1 MGKCLMNN
9 PLDKLSQE
17 EPIECDQSSTS
28 LKWWS
33 DCKINSREL
42 FEMVDREIHYEHN
55 LISHRMTWYVTSQSF
70 LMAAFAV
77 SGGYNHRFV
86 WLAKPLIPILGVVTS
101 LIIWFSLIAAIEAM
115 RRLKVYKNEI
125 FRQDNYLQNLNPFN
139 LRFRKEKE
147 KENWFKFMIRV
158 GWIHYIGLSPPVVIP
173 LIFLIA
179 WIIALVQVYK

>member
-1 MGKCLMNN
+1 MNN
-9 PLDKLSQE
+9 PLDKRSQE
-17 EPIECDQSSTS
+17 ELSKCDKPTTSS
-28 LKWWS
+28 KWWS
-33 DCKINSREL
+33 DYNINSREI
-42 FEMVDREIHYEHN
+42 FEIVDREIHYEHN

-77 SGGYNHRFV
+77 SGGNGHQFV
-86 WLAKPLIPILGVVTS
+86 WLAKPLIPILGIVTS

-125 FRQDNYLQNLNPFN
+125 FRQDEYLQKLDPFN

-147 KENWFKFMIRV
+147 NWLKFMLRV
-158 GWIHYIGLSPPVVIP
+158 GWIHCIGLSPPIVIP

-179 WIIALVQVYK
+179 WIIALVQVHK